1 MGKVHKVQ
9 AYYTEDIG
17 KKPNAVLSRHFIHSK
32 YSGGLW
38 AEVRDLSQKEILA
51 AGAAEKQYS
60 LYITIGYNPK
70 VIQRWEELILL
81 DEQGNTYKIKTKP
94 DEFNYGRGDIRIAA
108 YAFTDNLVYTGADTY
123 DN

>member
-51 AGAAEKQYS
+51 AARRRG
-60 LYITIGYNPK
+60 
-70 VIQRWEELILL
+70 
-81 DEQGNTYKIKTKP
+81 
-94 DEFNYGRGDIRIAA
+94 GRKAVQPLHNDR
-108 YAFTDNLVYTGADTY
+108 VQP
-123 DN
+123 